1 MLVLSKIKFPKNF
14 NLSLLRLRFFFDKK
28 RSKNNKKKNL
38 TLEWDQIFIVFFI
51 YIRFTTILTK
61 ADESIAIVSQT
72 ATQIKIRIAFLS
84 VFVSPHEVMA
94 SYQAYAVNHMAITE
108 NDRQRFLLIK
118 LMTEKMVL
126 SLPPSEE
133 LMLELCSVDSF
144 VSQPKTFHTFLLWL
158 ILKSSELSL
167 GSLTSIAKIIPMDEI
182 VRRIE
187 KMIFFIIDCK

>member
-51 YIRFTTILTK
+51 YIRCTTILTK

-72 ATQIKIRIAFLS
+72 ATQMKIRIAFLS

-133 LMLELCSVDSF
+133 LILELCSVDSF

-158 ILKSSELSL
+158 MLKSSELSL
-167 GSLTSIAKIIPMDEI
+167 GSLTSIAKIIPMDER
-182 VRRIE
+182 VSRIE
-187 KMIFFIIDCK
+187 KIIFFIIDCK

>member
-72 ATQIKIRIAFLS
+72 ATQMKIRIAFLS

>member
-1 MLVLSKIKFPKNF
+1 MLVLSKIKFLKNF

-72 ATQIKIRIAFLS
+72 ATQMKIRIAFLS

>member
-1 MLVLSKIKFPKNF
+1 MKQKVWKRKIWPLNEIRFLSY
-14 NLSLLRLRFFFDKK
+14 
-28 RSKNNKKKNL
+28 
-38 TLEWDQIFIVFFI
+38 FFI

-72 ATQIKIRIAFLS
+72 ATQMKIRIAFLS
-84 VFVSPHEVMA
+84 VFVSPHEVIA
-94 SYQAYAVNHMAITE
+94 SYQAYAVKPIAITAK
-108 NDRQRFLLIK
+108 DRQRFLLIK

-167 GSLTSIAKIIPMDEI
+167 GSLTSIAKIIPMDER

>member
-1 MLVLSKIKFPKNF
+1 M
-14 NLSLLRLRFFFDKK
+14 
-28 RSKNNKKKNL
+28 
-38 TLEWDQIFIVFFI
+38 
-51 YIRFTTILTK
+51 
-61 ADESIAIVSQT
+61 SQT

-108 NDRQRFLLIK
+108 NDRRRFLLIK

-144 VSQPKTFHTFLLWL
+144 VSQPNTFHTFLL
-158 ILKSSELSL
+158 
-167 GSLTSIAKIIPMDEI
+167 
-182 VRRIE
+182 
-187 KMIFFIIDCK
+187 

>member
-1 MLVLSKIKFPKNF
+1 MIKKEV
-14 NLSLLRLRFFFDKK
+14 K
-28 RSKNNKKKNL
+28 RIKKKNL
-38 TLEWDQIFIVFFI
+38 TLDRDQIFILFFI
-51 YIRFTTILTK
+51 YIRFTTILTR

-108 NDRQRFLLIK
+108 NDRRRFLLIK

-144 VSQPKTFHTFLLWL
+144 VSQPNTFHTFLL
-158 ILKSSELSL
+158 
-167 GSLTSIAKIIPMDEI
+167 
-182 VRRIE
+182 
-187 KMIFFIIDCK
+187 

>member
-28 RSKNNKKKNL
+28 RSKNNKEKNL

-72 ATQIKIRIAFLS
+72 ATQMKIRIAFLS

>member
-1 MLVLSKIKFPKNF
+1 MKEIRFLSC
-14 NLSLLRLRFFFDKK
+14 
-28 RSKNNKKKNL
+28 
-38 TLEWDQIFIVFFI
+38 FFI

-126 SLPPSEE
+126 SFSLSFSEE
-133 LMLELCSVDSF
+133 L
-144 VSQPKTFHTFLLWL
+144 
-158 ILKSSELSL
+158 ILVRLVLKPSALAL
-167 GSLTSIAKIIPMDEI
+167 GSLTSIAKIIPMDER

-187 KMIFFIIDCK
+187 KMIFFITDCK

>member
-1 MLVLSKIKFPKNF
+1 MLVLSKIKFLKNF

-72 ATQIKIRIAFLS
+72 ATQMKIRIAFLS

-158 ILKSSELSL
+158 MLKSSELSL

>member
-1 MLVLSKIKFPKNF
+1 MLVLSKIKFPRNF
-14 NLSLLRLRFFFDKK
+14 NLSLLRLRFFLIKK
-28 RSKNNKKKNL
+28 EVKITKKIWPLNEIRFL
-38 TLEWDQIFIVFFI
+38 SCFFI
-51 YIRFTTILTK
+51 YIRFTTILTR

-84 VFVSPHEVMA
+84 VFVSPHEVIA

-167 GSLTSIAKIIPMDEI
+167 GSLTSIAKIIPMDER

>member
-28 RSKNNKKKNL
+28 RSKNNKEKNL

-72 ATQIKIRIAFLS
+72 ATQMKIRIAFLS

-187 KMIFFIIDCK
+187 KMIFFIIECK